1 MMDGR
6 NYEVF
11 KYKGKGI
18 KHPYI
23 FKVKITKLA
32 NIVIYNMEVLKMK
45 EKRKGDS
52 IEK

>member
-1 MMDGR
+1 MGEIER
-6 NYEVF
+6 FLNIRERVLNTLIF
-11 KYKGKGI
+11 
-18 KHPYI
+18 
-23 FKVKITKLA
+23 FKVKITKLV

>member
-1 MMDGR
+1 MGEIER
-6 NYEVF
+6 FLNIRERVLNTLIF
-11 KYKGKGI
+11 
-18 KHPYI
+18 

>member
-1 MMDGR
+1 MGEIER
-6 NYEVF
+6 FLNIRERVLNTLIFF
-11 KYKGKGI
+11 KA
-18 KHPYI
+18 
-23 FKVKITKLA
+23 KITKLA

>member
-1 MMDGR
+1 MGEIAR
-6 NYEVF
+6 FLNIRERVLNALIFF
-11 KYKGKGI
+11 KE
-18 KHPYI
+18 
-23 FKVKITKLA
+23 KITKLA

>member
-1 MMDGR
+1 MGEIER
-6 NYEVF
+6 FLNIRERVLNTLIF
-11 KYKGKGI
+11 
-18 KHPYI
+18 

-45 EKRKGDS
+45 EKRKGDY